1 MDRYFDDDNE
11 FENTKQQDLNNAK
24 KAAELLAK
32 SGLQVEISSKE
43 EEELIRYVI
52 EEEIEFTE

>member
-1 MDRYFDDDNE
+1 VDRYFDDDNE

>member
-1 MDRYFDDDNE
+1 VDRYFDDDNE

-24 KAAELLAK
+24 KAAEVLAK

>member
-24 KAAELLAK
+24 KAAEVLAK